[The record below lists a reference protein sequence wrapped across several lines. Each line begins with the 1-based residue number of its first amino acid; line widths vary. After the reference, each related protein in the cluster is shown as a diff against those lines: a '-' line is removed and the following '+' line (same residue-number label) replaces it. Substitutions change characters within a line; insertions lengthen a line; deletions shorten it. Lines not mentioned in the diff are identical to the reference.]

1 MEYKYLLWDTVSQQQ
16 QPQNVSSLTAA
27 IIKKITDTWKWK
39 SEILTCLTQGIIL
52 YSCKYVISVP
62 QCHKHAITHKNTPS
76 TLLSVITEPLESGQQ
91 CPAPQLRTVALRRI
105 LRWSQWQQC
114 MFRIPQLGPTW
125 GNPPSYY
132 FSSSTWRNASAASR
146 L

>member
-27 IIKKITDTWKWK
+27 IIKNNWYLEMEKWNFDMFDTRHYF
-39 SEILTCLTQGIIL
+39 ILMQICNINTTVSQTCNYTQ
-52 YSCKYVISVP
+52 
-62 QCHKHAITHKNTPS
+62 NTPS
-76 TLLSVITEPLESGQQ
+76 TLLPVISEPLESGQQ

>member
-27 IIKKITDTWKWK
+27 IIKNNWYLEMEKWNC
-39 SEILTCLTQGIIL
+39 STCSTQGIIS
-52 YSCKYVISVP
+52 YSCKYVISIP

-76 TLLSVITEPLESGQQ
+76 TLLPVISEPLESGQQ